1 MMLDREDDP
10 RETVGGGDASPLG
23 GVEEIRGEDGGIGVA
38 GSPLRVGEGVGAE
51 VEEESHLAKLP

>member
-23 GVEEIRGEDGGIGVA
+23 GVEEIGGEDGGIGVA